1 VLARNKVLYG
11 FLPADSEEGRALLE
25 RVGATTEQLPVVV
38 TFDGRVLHDPSFA
51 EVAEALAAPTRPAA
65 AAYDVIVVGAGP
77 AGLAETMSDYL
88 VRELEATANV
98 TVRYDT
104 EAVDGHGDGHL
115 TALTLRERTSGA
127 TETVPATAL
136 FVLIGAE
143 PRTGWLPGT
152 IRRDRWGF
160 VVTGDD
166 LLPDGRPPAGWPLD
180 RLPMM
185 LETSLPGVFAAG
197 DVRHGSTKRVAGA
210 VGEGAVAV
218 RLVHQYLT
226 HR

>member
-1 VLARNKVLYG
+1 MLVRG
-11 FLPADSEEGRALLE
+11 
-25 RVGATTEQLPVVV
+25 
-38 TFDGRVLHDPSFA
+38 PS
-51 EVAEALAAPTRPAA
+51 
-65 AAYDVIVVGAGP
+65 
-77 AGLAETMSDYL
+77 LAETMSDYL

-98 TVRYDT
+98 TVRYNT
-104 EAVDGHGDGHL
+104 EAVDGHGDGRL
-115 TALTLRERTSGA
+115 SGLTLEDRTSGA

-143 PRTGWLPGT
+143 PHTGWLPET

-166 LLPDGRPPAGWPLD
+166 LLADGQPPAGWPLD
-180 RLPMM
+180 RPPMP

-210 VGEGAVAV
+210 VGDGSVAI
-218 RLVHQYLT
+218 RLVHEHLT
-226 HR
+226 RR